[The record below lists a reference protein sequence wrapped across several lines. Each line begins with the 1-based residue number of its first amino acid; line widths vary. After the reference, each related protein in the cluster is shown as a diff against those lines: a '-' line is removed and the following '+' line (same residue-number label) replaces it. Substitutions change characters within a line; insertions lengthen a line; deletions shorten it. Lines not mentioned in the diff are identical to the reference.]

1 MLERL
6 SFLGFG
12 STAPSKY
19 WLTRFVFLRFL
30 GGMYFVGFLILV
42 NQGLPLIGENGLLP
56 AKNFLDILGLRY
68 ETTFS
73 AFPQN
78 TNAVLV
84 SSVRK
89 YAGYMFLDRSHAV
102 FFGFNRVCK
111 CSNTS
116 CPLVSVHVL
125 R

>member
-73 AFPQN
+73 AFLKIP
-78 TNAVLV
+78 TLFWFHL
-84 SSVRK
+84 S
-89 YAGYMFLDRSHAV
+89 
-102 FFGFNRVCK
+102 
-111 CSNTS
+111 
-116 CPLVSVHVL
+116 
-125 R
+125 